1 MLDIIEI
8 VHINQRLAYVYI
20 TIICQLN
27 GNWSLICLFP
37 RQNTSWT
44 IKPAAEK
51 ILSDGTAKY
60 RRARTESLEYLSE
73 LSTKWLNWYEHNSNL
88 KYWTIKSV
96 FELNFER

>member
-8 VHINQRLAYVYI
+8 VDINQRLAYVYI
-20 TIICQLN
+20 TIIGQLN

-37 RQNTSWT
+37 RQNTS
-44 IKPAAEK
+44 
-51 ILSDGTAKY
+51 LY
-60 RRARTESLEYLSE
+60 RFNNVNQ
-73 LSTKWLNWYEHNSNL
+73 TKWLNWYEHYSNL